1 MALPTHGVPSPEA
14 RMVKARL
21 HASFNI
27 DGRHQPGCALRHEEG
42 NRFSVEIERTVAGTY
57 RVDLM
62 VAGRHVEGLQTRAPL
77 PAASPDTRPT
87 QPAGSPPQ
95 ARLGG
100 SLCRLV
106 PSRNCG

>member
-1 MALPTHGVPSPEA
+1 
-14 RMVKARL
+14 MVKARL

-77 PAASPDTRPT
+77 PAASPDTGPPSLLAHHLRL
-87 QPAGSPPQ
+87 ASAVHCVASSP
-95 ARLGG
+95 LGTAA
-100 SLCRLV
+100 
-106 PSRNCG
+106 SRGRA